1 MEKGEINVL
10 RTHVGGSS
18 KSRARVWVGEIIQD
32 SDRDERGNCAERHAL
47 ASMYWRKLKK
57 VLGQN
62 RACR

>member
-1 MEKGEINVL
+1 MEKGEKNVL

-18 KSRARVWVGEIIQD
+18 KSRARVWVGETIQD
-32 SDRDERGNCAERHAL
+32 SDRDERHAL
-47 ASMYWRKLKK
+47 ASLYWRKLKK